1 MKKTSPSPFATAEY
15 KANPYAFYEEL
26 RRDMPVYKTLL
37 PNGTEVWVVSR
48 YEDVLAGLK
57 DSRLIKDISKVRGKS
72 FLETIGIGRMRG
84 KNMLRADPPE
94 HGRLRSLAN
103 EAFKPKYVRELRGRI
118 QQIADELI
126 DKVQAQGKME
136 FISEFAFPL
145 PIRVISEMLGVA
157 EKDQDKFR
165 KWSGDLINSGALSS
179 ERPVI
184 SPDLL
189 QLVQYVR
196 KVVDD
201 HRKNP
206 RADVVTQL
214 IEAEEKG
221 DRLSDDE
228 VVSTV
233 VLLLVAG
240 HETTVNLIGNGMLA
254 LLLNPEQLEKLKRD
268 PALMKPAVEELL
280 RFVNPVQLVNRY
292 AIEKIRIAGQE
303 IPAGAHL
310 VMAVGAADHDPACAT
325 SPEQLDLGREDAK
338 HVAFG
343 QGIHYCLGA
352 PLARLEGEIAFAT
365 LLNRLP
371 NIRLAVRPQSVQWRP
386 AVELRG
392 LAELAVTF

>member
-1 MKKTSPSPFATAEY
+1 MKKSSPSPFATAEY

-26 RRDMPVYKTLL
+26 RRDLPVYKTLL

-72 FLETIGIGRMRG
+72 FLEMIGIGRMRG

-103 EAFKPKYVRELRGRI
+103 EAFKPKYVRELRGRV

-126 DKVQAQGKME
+126 DKVQAKGKME

-145 PIRVISEMLGVA
+145 PIRVISEMLGVP

-268 PALMKPAVEELL
+268 PALMKPAIEELL

-292 AIEKIRIAGQE
+292 AIEKIQIAGQE

-325 SPEQLDLGREDAK
+325 SPEQLDLAREDAK

-371 NIRLAVRPQSVQWRP
+371 NMRLAVRPESVQWRP
-386 AVELRG
+386 AIELRG
-392 LAELAVTF
+392 LAELPVTF

>member
-371 NIRLAVRPQSVQWRP
+371 NMRLAVRPESVQWRP
-386 AVELRG
+386 AIELRG